1 MGQYHIKAPD
11 GREFLIEG
19 PDGASEEE
27 IIAITRSH
35 MEKEAPDLAKSGVN
49 VNPPASLTDLAAQG
63 ATLGL
68 SDEAAGVGRM
78 LANGIVAPFSP
89 SVDFDPLAAY
99 QRGRDGE
106 RGALEAKRE
115 ESPWASFL
123 AEGVGSLGAIG
134 PGVAPPR
141 TLGGMMRQGAK
152 QGGIL
157 GSLGGFGYGEGAGG
171 SILGAGLGGTGG
183 TVLGGVLPLAL
194 RAIERPIRAG
204 FDFMR
209 PRNGV
214 GRELVSRAMREDMV
228 APSAAAARMTEGNAN
243 GVPLA
248 LMDQGDNLRGLA
260 GSLSRRP
267 GASRTLVR
275 EAVIDRQAGQGERVR
290 GAIERDL
297 GPIVNPM
304 DQGDQ
309 LIQQARTAA
318 KPLYEKAYSNP
329 GASVV
334 DMQDLAGRPS
344 FRKALQKAANLAAEE
359 GDNPMA
365 LGFQFDEAGDVLL
378 TDVPSFKTMD
388 YIKRG
393 LDDVVEG
400 FRDSTTGKLN
410 LNTGEARATNETL
423 RTFISRMDKVNP
435 DYAAARAAYAG
446 PAKQREALD
455 MGRKSVNMSADEIQ
469 RLTQNMGDDQIEQFL
484 SGHRA
489 ALAETL
495 DRRVDGADKANALL
509 GTPRKRQALGALYEG
524 RGDLARF
531 HRTLTDE
538 QAAAETYRTVNTG
551 SPTAQRQIDDQMTA
565 DPSMLEDVAGRA
577 VRGASNGLSGLTA
590 EAIGLLKDV
599 GRFGA
604 GATGQRAREDA
615 AALISN
621 TDPALFQEA
630 MRAALRD
637 QALNRVRQ
645 SNQGRILNYTGN
657 LGARGAGSLLGHL
670 SKPLE
675 EGR

>member
-1 MGQYHIKAPD
+1 
-11 GREFLIEG
+11 
-19 PDGASEEE
+19 
-27 IIAITRSH
+27 
-35 MEKEAPDLAKSGVN
+35 
-49 VNPPASLTDLAAQG
+49 
-63 ATLGL
+63 
-68 SDEAAGVGRM
+68 
-78 LANGIVAPFSP
+78 
-89 SVDFDPLAAY
+89 
-99 QRGRDGE
+99 
-106 RGALEAKRE
+106 
-115 ESPWASFL
+115 
-123 AEGVGSLGAIG
+123 
-134 PGVAPPR
+134 
-141 TLGGMMRQGAK
+141 
-152 QGGIL
+152 
-157 GSLGGFGYGEGAGG
+157 
-171 SILGAGLGGTGG
+171 
-183 TVLGGVLPLAL
+183 
-194 RAIERPIRAG
+194 
-204 FDFMR
+204 
-209 PRNGV
+209 
-214 GRELVSRAMREDMV
+214 MV
-228 APSAAAARMTEGNAN
+228 APSAAAARMAEGNAN

-304 DQGDQ
+304 DQGDA
-309 LIQQARTAA
+309 LTQQARAAA
-318 KPLYEKAYSNP
+318 KPLYEKAYAAP

-344 FRKALQKAANLAAEE
+344 FRKALMKAANLAAEE

-446 PAKQREALD
+446 PAKQREALE

-469 RLTQNMGDDQIEQFL
+469 RLTQNMGEDQIEQFL
-484 SGHRA
+484 AGHRA
-489 ALAETL
+489 ALAGTL
-495 DRRVDGADKANALL
+495 ERRVDGADKANAIL

-551 SPTAQRQIDDQMTA
+551 SPTAQRQIDDQITA

-577 VRGASNGLSGLTA
+577 VRGASNGFPGLAA
-590 EAIGLLKDV
+590 EAVGLLKDV

-630 MRAALRD
+630 MRAAMRD
-637 QALNRVRQ
+637 QALTRGRQ
-645 SNQGRILNYTGN
+645 STHNRALNYTGN
-657 LGARGAGSLLGHL
+657 LGARGAGSLLGYL
-670 SKPLE
+670 SKPLPE
-675 EGR
+675 ER